1 MQRAPSGALAADAQR
16 RRISAT
22 GAEMRIRT
30 TAMVLVLLAAWVL
43 AVTFSIT
50 LGGAIHLL
58 PAFAL
63 LVLASQLI
71 ARRRNATS
79 TSHARW
85 LASKGA
91 DR

>member
-16 RRISAT
+16 RCISVT

-30 TAMVLVLLAAWVL
+30 TAVVVLLAAWVL

-79 TSHARW
+79 TSYARW